1 MIHWMLH
8 NMLDQIYWQ
17 VPNRIMVMQF
27 SGELSFVEFK
37 TSIMQAQTKLRE
49 TALASDLQIHV
60 INDLTRT
67 SATTSQWMEF
77 SQVNR
82 FIKSLPEQLI
92 TGWLVIVDSHPNPM
106 MTFITSVV
114 SQISKVRFRVVGS
127 MDEAVEFL
135 TKVDTTLAIHQ
146 PIIGDQQ

>member
-1 MIHWMLH
+1 
-8 NMLDQIYWQ
+8 MLDQIYWK
-17 VPNRIMVMQF
+17 VPERIMVMQF

-37 TSIMQAQTKLRE
+37 TSILKAQATLEPMAGPEKP
-49 TALASDLQIHV
+49 QIHV

-67 SATTSQWMEF
+67 STSTSQWMEF

-82 FIKSLPEQLI
+82 FVKSLPAQLI

-114 SQISKVRFRVVGS
+114 SQITKVRFRVLGS
-127 MDEAVEFL
+127 MDEALEFL
-135 TKVDTTLAIHQ
+135 TSVDNTLALH
-146 PIIGDQQ
+146 

>member
-1 MIHWMLH
+1 
-8 NMLDQIYWQ
+8 MLDQIYWK

-37 TSIMQAQTKLRE
+37 TSILKAQTTLRDDI
-49 TALASDLQIHV
+49 ASLELPIHV

-67 SATTSQWMEF
+67 ATSTTQWMEF

-82 FIKSLPEQLI
+82 FIKSMPEQLI

-127 MDEAVEFL
+127 MDEAMEFL
-135 TKVDTTLAIHQ
+135 ATVDSTLAVR
-146 PIIGDQQ
+146 

>member
-1 MIHWMLH
+1 MLH